1 MAASA
6 TRNAERPCPV
16 CGAHAGEPLHQRAF
30 VLPDGH
36 PLAAGYTVV
45 TCTVCGA
52 AYATPLPDQAAYD
65 RYYRDASKY
74 ADAATGTGS
83 GAQAWD
89 DERLGETARALA
101 SFAPAL
107 STHIV
112 DVGCGAG
119 GLLRQL
125 AALGYTNLTGVD
137 PAQACADAT
146 SAISGVRGLVGNL
159 FAYPA
164 DLQPAGLVV
173 LSHVLEHVRDVGA
186 AVDGLAAITGAGGR
200 VYAEV
205 PDASRYTEYLV
216 APFLDFNTEHIN
228 HFSEATL
235 RRLFASRG
243 WNVVAYGTKTITSS
257 PTTRYP
263 AAWVLAERL
272 KPREASAPAAPD
284 RELRKTLS
292 RYVSA
297 SHALLARVITRC
309 EELGIASK
317 EIIVWGTGQTTAIL
331 LAETPLGGARIRAF
345 TDSNPMHYGR
355 TISGAP
361 VVPPDALR
369 TMPEIPIVI
378 GSLLHGGEIADAIA
392 ARGLANPVIRLDP
405 GTPSGTQ

>member
-1 MAASA
+1 M
-6 TRNAERPCPV
+6 TRDEERPCPV
-16 CGAHAGEPLHQRAF
+16 CGAHAGEPLHRRAF

-36 PLAAGYTVV
+36 PLAQGYTVV
-45 TCTVCGA
+45 TCARCGT
-52 AYATPLPDQAAYD
+52 AYATPLPAQAEYD

-83 GAQAWD
+83 GTQAWD
-89 DERLGETARALA
+89 DERLAETARALA
-101 SFAPAL
+101 TLVPDRN
-107 STHIV
+107 THIV

-119 GLLRQL
+119 GLLRWL
-125 AALGYTNLTGVD
+125 ATLGYANLTGVD
-137 PAQACADAT
+137 PAPACAEAT
-146 SAISGVRGLVGNL
+146 GAIPGVRGLVGNL
-159 FAYPA
+159 FAPPA
-164 DLQPAGLVV
+164 ELEPAGLVV
-173 LSHVLEHVRDVGA
+173 LSHVLEHVRDVAA
-186 AVDGLAAITGAGGR
+186 AVDSLAAITKAGGH

-205 PDASRYTEYLV
+205 PDASQYTEHLV

-228 HFSEATL
+228 HFSVDTL
-235 RRLFASRG
+235 RRLFAARG
-243 WNVVAYGTKTITSS
+243 WRAVAYGAKAISSS

-263 AAWVLAERL
+263 AAWVFVERT
-272 KPREASAPAAPD
+272 KPGDSTEELVPD
-284 RELRKTLS
+284 RALRMALS

-297 SHALLARVITRC
+297 SHSLLARVTARC
-309 EELGIASK
+309 EALGLASM

-369 TMPEIPIVI
+369 AMPGIPIVI

-405 GTPSGTQ
+405 GTQ

>member
-1 MAASA
+1 MAG
-6 TRNAERPCPV
+6 AERPCPV
-16 CGAHAGEPLHQRAF
+16 CGARAAEPLHHRAF

-45 TCTVCGA
+45 TCGECGA

-74 ADAATGTGS
+74 ADIATGTGS

-101 SFAPAL
+101 SFAPAK

-112 DVGCGAG
+112 DIGCGAG

-125 AALGYTNLTGVD
+125 AARGYTELTGID

-146 SAISGVRGLVGNL
+146 GAIPGVRGLVGNL
-159 FAYPA
+159 FGYPA
-164 DLQPAGLVV
+164 ELRPAGMIV

-186 AVDGLAAITGAGGR
+186 AVDGLATIVGEGGR

-235 RRLFASRG
+235 ARLFTSRG
-243 WNVVAYGTKTITSS
+243 WNIVAFGAKTITSS
-257 PTTRYP
+257 PNTRYP
-263 AAWVLAERL
+263 AVWILAERA
-272 KPREASAPAAPD
+272 KPGAARAPVDSD
-284 RELRKTLS
+284 RALRMALS

-297 SHALLARVITRC
+297 SHALLARVIARC

-317 EIIVWGTGQTTAIL
+317 EVIVWGTGQTTAIL

-369 TMPEIPIVI
+369 AMPGIPIVI
-378 GSLLHGGEIADAIA
+378 GSLLHGGEIAEAIA

-405 GTPSGTQ
+405 GTLSGS